1 MRKCKIP
8 KREENELRKW
18 DEIVE
23 KAPDKFHT
31 FWWLKHVKMDYET
44 YLTYTNSIYPI
55 SLLNIKKGWKVLDIG
70 CGWGRDLNII
80 RKAYG
85 ADAIGIDIQIQNN
98 DIIADGRFLC
108 FKDNTFDA
116 VIAITTLAFVR
127 EEEKMLK
134 EIWRVLKNNGKL
146 LLLLYNSSPSLFL
159 RKILKISGAGIWT
172 PDFYGGYRKFHNMNE
187 ITSLL
192 KSLNFRIEIA
202 YYTNFAV
209 LLLNRFPKFVEWVFR
224 NESRISK
231 MWIARMIAKRIVV
244 IARAEKK
251 KDE

>member
-1 MRKCKIP
+1 MDGIISRKCKIP
-8 KREENELRKW
+8 KREEDELRKW

-23 KAPDKFHT
+23 EAPDKFHT

-146 LLLLYNSSPSLFL
+146 LLLLYNNSPLFSCV
-159 RKILKISGAGIWT
+159 K
-172 PDFYGGYRKFHNMNE
+172 Y
-187 ITSLL
+187 
-192 KSLNFRIEIA
+192 
-202 YYTNFAV
+202 
-209 LLLNRFPKFVEWVFR
+209 
-224 NESRISK
+224 
-231 MWIARMIAKRIVV
+231 
-244 IARAEKK
+244 
-251 KDE
+251 